1 MSPNLDAAHLR
12 RYKDIAKLLIKHGR
26 GDLVEQARRDPIFAA
41 EISDESPSEQ
51 QAAAEELTSD
61 LESLGPTFIKLGQ
74 LLSSRSDLLPPIY
87 LEALSRLQDDV
98 EPIGFAEVEEVVTRE
113 LGVRLSKAFAFFD
126 TTPLASASLGQV
138 HRAELRDGRPVAV
151 KVQRPGVRQQAAEDL
166 EALAE
171 LAKLADRHTDVG
183 RRMHFAEVVEEFRKT
198 LVGELDYRREATHLR
213 TLSANLEDYPRLLVP
228 APVEDYT
235 TSRVL
240 TMEYVSG
247 TRLDG
252 LSPVVQLDIDGAE
265 IADQLFE
272 AYLDQILV
280 DGLFHADPHLGNVLL
295 TRDHRLALLDLGM
308 VGHVSPGM
316 QEDLLHILLA
326 LSEGKGQEVAR
337 RALAL
342 SVVTEDAEVD
352 RFNLEVADLVA
363 RKHRASLEELEVGR
377 VVLQVAR
384 LGASLGVRVPPTLTM
399 LGKALLN
406 LDEVGRALDP
416 SFDPND
422 AIRRHAGKVMSHSMG
437 SSLSLS
443 SLFSSMLDAKEL
455 MESLPGRLNQIL
467 DKLAN
472 NEVLVRVDALDEDI
486 LILGLQKIAN
496 RITIGL
502 ILAAL
507 IVGAALMMRVETS
520 FTIFGYPGF
529 AMLLFLA
536 AVIGGAVLVWDILMK
551 DRRRRDRRR

>member
-1 MSPNLDAAHLR
+1 MTPNLDGAHLR
-12 RYKDIAKLLIKHGR
+12 RYKDIAKLLVKHGR
-26 GDLVEQARRDPIFAA
+26 GDLVEQARQDPIFAA
-41 EISDESPSEQ
+41 ETRDESTTEQ
-51 QAAAEELTSD
+51 QAAAEELTED
-61 LESLGPTFIKLGQ
+61 LENLGPTFIKLGQ
-74 LLSSRSDLLPPIY
+74 LLSSRSDLFPPVY
-87 LEALSRLQDDV
+87 LEALARLQDDV
-98 EPIGFAEVEEVVTRE
+98 EPISFDEVEEVVTQE
-113 LGVRLSKAFAFFD
+113 LGVRLSKAFSFFD

-151 KVQRPGVRQQAAEDL
+151 KVQRPGVRQRVAEDL
-166 EALAE
+166 EVLSE
-171 LAKLADRHTDVG
+171 LAKLADQHTDVG
-183 RRMHFAEVVEEFRKT
+183 RRMHFAEVVAEFRKT
-198 LVGELDYRREATHLR
+198 LAGELDYRREATHLR
-213 TLSANLEDYPRLLVP
+213 TLSANLESYSRLLVP

-240 TMEYVSG
+240 TMEYVAG
-247 TRLDG
+247 TRLDA
-252 LSPVVQLDIDGAE
+252 LSPVVQLGIDGAE

-342 SVVTEDAEVD
+342 SVVTEDAGVE
-352 RFNLEVADLVA
+352 RFSHEVADLVA
-363 RKHRASLEELEVGR
+363 RKHRASLQELEVGR

-384 LGASLGVRVPPTLTM
+384 LGAGLGVRVPPTLTM

-437 SSLSLS
+437 SAFSLS
-443 SLFSSMLDAKEL
+443 SMFSSMLEAKEL

-467 DKLAN
+467 ERLAN
-472 NEVLVRVDALDEDI
+472 NEMLVRVDAIDEEI
-486 LILGLQKIAN
+486 LIVGLQKIAN
-496 RITIGL
+496 RITVGL

-520 FTIFGYPGF
+520 FTILGYPGF

-536 AVIGGAVLVWDILMK
+536 AAIGGGVLVWDILMK
-551 DRRRRDRRR
+551 DRRRRRRR